1 LGLSGLT
8 ANGFSS
14 TIINNMAIDYK
25 KELQNAA
32 RNMIFVHDPDLLI
45 KLIVRMVV
53 SKTNITHASFFLH
66 NKQKQGYLL
75 TVSKGYLAKRLPLDL
90 ICIDKD
96 DVLIR
101 FFREHK
107 SSFIFGKEALVYKE
121 AKAALAG
128 KNIKQE
134 AKQQLAQVLYQM
146 ELLETVVCVP
156 SYFRDE
162 LLGLLLL
169 GKKKNGRKFIDEELD
184 FFVALNSNVAMA
196 IRNAQ
201 LFKELEYELDR
212 KHQLFVRTTIAL
224 AAAIE
229 AKDHYTHG
237 HTTRV
242 TNLSLEIAQR
252 ISQDT
257 KRKPDEKFLEN
268 LHIASL
274 LHDIGKIG
282 VPEHILNKRSELTI
296 GERNRI
302 KEHPMIGVNIL
313 KPIKELEGSMLGVRY
328 HHERFDGKG
337 YPEGLQ
343 GEQIP
348 LIASIISVA
357 DSFDAMTTDR
367 PYRLALVKDEAIN
380 EISRLSGQQF
390 CPRVSDTFLT
400 LCKEGKI

>member
-1 LGLSGLT
+1 MTL
-8 ANGFSS
+8 
-14 TIINNMAIDYK
+14 DYK
-25 KELQNAA
+25 KELENAA

-45 KLIVRMVV
+45 KMIVRMMV
-53 SKTNITHASFFLH
+53 SKAKITHASFFLH
-66 NKQKQGYLL
+66 NQEKQGYSL
-75 TVSKGYLAKRLPLDL
+75 TASKGSLGKKMPLDL

-107 SSFIFGKEALVYKE
+107 NSFIFGREALLYREAKEALKSS
-121 AKAALAG
+121 KL
-128 KNIKQE
+128 KLDI
-134 AKQQLAQVLYQM
+134 KQQLAQVLYQM
-146 ELLETVVCVP
+146 ELLDAEVCIP

-162 LLGLLLL
+162 LLGILLL
-169 GKKKNGRKFIDEELD
+169 GKKESRNRPAGYLDQELD
-184 FFVALNSNVAMA
+184 FLAALNSNVAMA

-212 KHQLFVRTTIAL
+212 KHQLFIRTTIAL

-229 AKDHYTHG
+229 AKDHYMHG

-242 TNLSLEIAQR
+242 TNISIEIAHR
-252 ISQDT
+252 LREKSKNNINN
-257 KRKPDEKFLEN
+257 KFLED

-282 VPEHILNKRSELTI
+282 VPEHILNKRSDLTV

-313 KPIKELEGSMLGVRY
+313 KPIKELAGPLLGVKY

-337 YPEGLQ
+337 YPEGLSA
-343 GEQIP
+343 GQIP
-348 LIASIISVA
+348 LVASIISVA
-357 DSFDAMTTDR
+357 DSFDAMSSDR
-367 PYRLALVKDEAIN
+367 PYRLALNKEDIIKEMRN
-380 EISRLSGQQF
+380 LSGKQF
-390 CPRVSDTFLT
+390 CPSVTGIFLE
-400 LCKEGKI
+400 LCKENKI

>member
-1 LGLSGLT
+1 
-8 ANGFSS
+8 
-14 TIINNMAIDYK
+14 MAIDYK
-25 KELQNAA
+25 KELENAA

-45 KLIVRMVV
+45 KMIVRMVV
-53 SKTNITHASFFLH
+53 NKANISHASFFLH
-66 NKQKQGYLL
+66 NKEKQGYLL
-75 TVSKGYLAKRLPLDL
+75 TVSKGALAKKLPLGL

-101 FFREHK
+101 FFRERK
-107 SSFIFGKEALVYKE
+107 SSFIFGREALVYQE
-121 AKAALAG
+121 AKAALASN
-128 KNIKQE
+128 KVRHE

-146 ELLETVVCVP
+146 ELLETVVCIP

-162 LLGLLLL
+162 LIGLLLL
-169 GKKKNGRKFIDEELD
+169 GKKNTGKKFIDEELD
-184 FFVALNSNVAMA
+184 FFSALNSNVAMA

-201 LFKELEYELDR
+201 LFKQLEYELER

-237 HTTRV
+237 HTARV
-242 TNLSLEIAQR
+242 TNFSLEIAQK
-252 ISQDT
+252 INKNS
-257 KRKPDEKFLEN
+257 KRTFDNKFLEN

-282 VPEHILNKRSELTI
+282 VPEHILNKRSGLTI

-313 KPIKELEGSMLGVRY
+313 KPIKELESSMLGVRY
-328 HHERFDGKG
+328 HHERFDGLG
-337 YPEGLQ
+337 YPEGLK

-348 LIASIISVA
+348 LLASIISVA

-367 PYRLALVKDEAIN
+367 PYRPALVRDEAIN
-380 EISRLSGQQF
+380 EIRKLSGQQF
-390 CPRVSDTFLT
+390 CPRVADTFLE
-400 LCKEGKI
+400 LCQEGKI

>member
-1 LGLSGLT
+1 
-8 ANGFSS
+8 
-14 TIINNMAIDYK
+14 MAIDYK
-25 KELQNAA
+25 KELENAA

-45 KLIVRMVV
+45 KMIVRMMVD
-53 SKTNITHASFFLH
+53 KTKITHASFFLH
-66 NKQKQGYLL
+66 NKEKQGYLL
-75 TVSKGYLAKRLPLDL
+75 TASKGSLGKKIPLDL

-96 DVLIR
+96 DVLVR
-101 FFREHK
+101 FFKEHK
-107 SSFIFGKEALVYKE
+107 SSFIFGREALIHSE
-121 AKAALAG
+121 AKTAL
-128 KNIKQE
+128 KSRKLNSE
-134 AKQQLAQVLYQM
+134 SKQQLSQVIYQM
-146 ELLETVVCVP
+146 ELLETVACIP

-169 GKKKNGRKFIDEELD
+169 GKKNNGKKFMDEELD

-242 TNLSLEIAQR
+242 TNLSMEIAQR
-252 ISQDT
+252 ISQST
-257 KRKPDEKFLEN
+257 KKAFDGKFLEN

-282 VPEHILNKRSELTI
+282 VPEHILNKRSDLTV

-302 KEHPMIGVNIL
+302 RQHPLIGVNIL
-313 KPIKELEGSMLGVRY
+313 KPIKELEASVLGVKY

-337 YPEGLQ
+337 YPDGLK

-357 DSFDAMTTDR
+357 DSFDAMSTNR
-367 PYRLALVKDEAIN
+367 PYRLAMRKEEVIN
-380 EISRLSGQQF
+380 EIKLLSGQQF
-390 CPRVSDTFLT
+390 CPQVIDTFLE

>member
-1 LGLSGLT
+1 
-8 ANGFSS
+8 
-14 TIINNMAIDYK
+14 MAIDYK
-25 KELQNAA
+25 RELQNAA
-32 RNMIFVHDPDLLI
+32 KNMIFVHDPDLLI
-45 KLIVRMVV
+45 KMMVRMMVN
-53 SKTNITHASFFLH
+53 KAKIAHASFFLH
-66 NKQKQGYLL
+66 DKRKESYLL
-75 TVSKGYLAKRLPLDL
+75 TVSKGSLGKKIPLDL
-90 ICIDKD
+90 VHIDKD

-101 FFREHK
+101 FFR
-107 SSFIFGKEALVYKE
+107 SRLNRSLFGREVLLHSE
-121 AKAALAG
+121 AKSAL
-128 KNIKQE
+128 KNYKIKQE
-134 AKQQLAQVLYQM
+134 LRQQLAHVLYQM
-146 ELLETVVCVP
+146 ELLESLVCIP

-162 LLGLLLL
+162 LLGILLL
-169 GKKKNGRKFIDEELD
+169 GKKDNGRNFIDEELD

-196 IRNAQ
+196 VRNAQ
-201 LFKELEYELDR
+201 LFRELGLELDR

-229 AKDHYTHG
+229 AKDNYTHG

-242 TNLSLEIAQR
+242 TNLSLEIARR
-252 ISQDT
+252 IAEKNEKYFDA
-257 KRKPDEKFLEN
+257 KFLEN

-282 VPEHILNKRSELTI
+282 VPEHILNKRNELTV

-302 KEHPMIGVNIL
+302 KEHPIIGVNIL

-337 YPEGLQ
+337 YPEGLS

-357 DSFDAMTTDR
+357 DSFDAMSTDR
-367 PYRLALVKDEAIN
+367 PYRLAMPKDKAID
-380 EISRLSGQQF
+380 EIRQLSGRQF
-390 CPRVSDTFLT
+390 SPRIADSFLE

>member
-1 LGLSGLT
+1 
-8 ANGFSS
+8 
-14 TIINNMAIDYK
+14 MAIDYK
-25 KELQNAA
+25 KELENAA

-45 KLIVRMVV
+45 KMIVRMVV
-53 SKTNITHASFFLH
+53 QNAGISHASFFLY
-66 NKQKQGYLL
+66 NKEKQGYLL
-75 TVSKGYLAKRLPLDL
+75 TASRGTLGKKVPLDL

-107 SSFIFGKEALVYKE
+107 SNFLFGREALVQ
-121 AKAALAG
+121 AQARLVLAN
-128 KNIKQE
+128 KKLKPE
-134 AKQQLAQVLYQM
+134 DKQQLTQVLYQM

-156 SYFRDE
+156 SYFRDQ
-162 LLGLLLL
+162 LWGLLLL
-169 GKKKNGRKFIDEELD
+169 GEKKNRRKFIDEELD
-184 FFVALNSNVAMA
+184 FFVALNSHVAMA
-196 IRNAQ
+196 LRNAQ
-201 LFKELEYELDR
+201 LFRELEYELDR
-212 KHQLFVRTTIAL
+212 KHQLFLRTTIAL

-252 ISQDT
+252 INQKT
-257 KRKPDEKFLEN
+257 KRELDDKFLED

-282 VPEHILNKRSELTI
+282 VPERILNKRGSLTI

-302 KEHPMIGVNIL
+302 KEHPLIGVNIL
-313 KPIKELEGSMLGVRY
+313 RSIKELEGSILGVKS

-337 YPEGLQ
+337 YPDGLK
-343 GEQIP
+343 GDQIP

-357 DSFDAMTTDR
+357 DSFDAMTTNR
-367 PYRLALVKDEAIN
+367 PYRSALFKEKAIN
-380 EISRLSGQQF
+380 EIKCLSGQQF
-390 CPRVSDTFLT
+390 CPRVTDSFLE
-400 LCKEGKI
+400 LCREGKI

>member
-1 LGLSGLT
+1 MG
-8 ANGFSS
+8 
-14 TIINNMAIDYK
+14 IDYK
-25 KELQNAA
+25 KELESAA

-45 KLIVRMVV
+45 KMIVRMMVD
-53 SKTNITHASFFLH
+53 KAKIDHASFFLH
-66 NKQKQGYLL
+66 NKEKQGYLL
-75 TVSKGYLAKRLPLDL
+75 TESRGSLHKKIPLDL
-90 ICIDKD
+90 VCIDKD

-101 FFREHK
+101 FFREHR
-107 SSFIFGKEALVYKE
+107 SNFIFGREALLLSE
-121 AKAALAG
+121 AKLALKSNKLKPG
-128 KNIKQE
+128 V
-134 AKQQLAQVLYQM
+134 KQQLAQVLYQM
-146 ELLETVVCVP
+146 ELLETVVCIP

-169 GKKKNGRKFIDEELD
+169 GKKNSGKRFIDEELD

-212 KHQLFVRTTIAL
+212 KHQLFIHTTIAL

-242 TNLSLEIAQR
+242 TNLSMEIAQR
-252 ISQDT
+252 MGIKAKKNFDG
-257 KRKPDEKFLEN
+257 KFLEN
-268 LHIASL
+268 LHISSL

-282 VPEHILNKRSELTI
+282 VPEHILNKRSSLTI

-313 KPIKELEGSMLGVRY
+313 KSIKELEGALSGVRY

-337 YPEGLQ
+337 YPEGLK

-348 LIASIISVA
+348 LIASIITVA
-357 DSFDAMTTDR
+357 DSFDAMSTDR
-367 PYRLALVKDEAIN
+367 SYRAAMDKAAAVN
-380 EISRLSGQQF
+380 EIRNLSGRQF
-390 CPRVSDTFLT
+390 SPVVADTFLE
-400 LCKEGKI
+400 LCQEGKI

>member
-1 LGLSGLT
+1 
-8 ANGFSS
+8 
-14 TIINNMAIDYK
+14 MAIDYK
-25 KELQNAA
+25 KELENAA

-45 KLIVRMVV
+45 KMIVRMMVNKV
-53 SKTNITHASFFLH
+53 NLAHASFFLH
-66 NKQKQGYLL
+66 SKEKQGYLL
-75 TVSKGYLAKRLPLDL
+75 TVSKGSLAKSLPLDL

-107 SSFIFGKEALVYKE
+107 CSFIFGREALVYEE
-121 AKAALAG
+121 AKSALSG
-128 KNIKQE
+128 RKISQE
-134 AKQQLAQVLYQM
+134 IKQQLAQVLYQM
-146 ELLETVVCVP
+146 ELLETVVCIP

-169 GKKKNGRKFIDEELD
+169 GKKKGSKKFIDEELD

-201 LFKELEYELDR
+201 LFKELEYELGR
-212 KHQLFVRTTIAL
+212 KHQLFMRTTIAL

-242 TNLSLEIAQR
+242 TNFSLEIAQR
-252 ISQDT
+252 INQDT
-257 KRKPDEKFLEN
+257 KKTFDGKFLEN

-282 VPEHILNKRSELTI
+282 VPEHILNKRSGLTI

-302 KEHPMIGVNIL
+302 NEHPMIGVNIL
-313 KPIKELEGSMLGVRY
+313 KPIKELEGPMLGVRY

-337 YPEGLQ
+337 YPEGLK

-357 DSFDAMTTDR
+357 DSFDAMITDR
-367 PYRLALVKDEAIN
+367 PYRPALVKDRAIN
-380 EISRLSGQQF
+380 EIRNLSGQQF
-390 CPRVSDTFLT
+390 CPRVADTFLE
-400 LCKEGKI
+400 LCKESKI

>member
-1 LGLSGLT
+1 SDRQ
-8 ANGFSS
+8 SQ
-14 TIINNMAIDYK
+14 
-25 KELQNAA
+25 E
-32 RNMIFVHDPDLLI
+32 
-45 KLIVRMVV
+45 
-53 SKTNITHASFFLH
+53 TN
-66 NKQKQGYLL
+66 
-75 TVSKGYLAKRLPLDL
+75 
-90 ICIDKD
+90 
-96 DVLIR
+96 
-101 FFREHK
+101 
-107 SSFIFGKEALVYKE
+107 
-121 AKAALAG
+121 
-128 KNIKQE
+128 
-134 AKQQLAQVLYQM
+134 QQLAQVLYQM
-146 ELLETVVCVP
+146 ELLQTVVCIP

-169 GKKKNGRKFIDEELD
+169 GKKKNNKKFIDEELD

-201 LFKELEYELDR
+201 LFKELEYELGR

-242 TNLSLEIAQR
+242 TNFSLEIAQR
-252 ISQDT
+252 INQNT
-257 KRKPDEKFLEN
+257 KKTFDGKFLEN

-282 VPEHILNKRSELTI
+282 VPEHILNKRSGLTI

-313 KPIKELEGSMLGVRY
+313 KPIKELEDSMLGVRY

-337 YPEGLQ
+337 YPEGLK
-343 GEQIP
+343 GEEIP

-357 DSFDAMTTDR
+357 DSFDAMITDR
-367 PYRLALVKDEAIN
+367 PYRPALVKDRAIN
-380 EISRLSGQQF
+380 EIRHLSGQQF
-390 CPRVSDTFLT
+390 CPRVADTFLE